1 MAKKT
6 SKSKPRNAAPH
17 RSRSRASSRRNAGT
31 RPEGSTAAVRVAQ
44 AALGGAITAG
54 AGTLLTA
61 VGGANPETTAWVL
74 TAVGL
79 GLSLKGDGEA
89 ARNVGTSMMVASGTQ
104 LGLMFYEKSRRRTVT
119 AERVALRPSN
129 ANDVQPEMVR
139 AALERA
145 RMRLALEQ
153 EASGPREWDGDTAQY
168 AA

>member
-6 SKSKPRNAAPH
+6 SKSKPRNAALH
-17 RSRSRASSRRNAGT
+17 RSRSRASSRRNAGP
-31 RPEGSTAAVRVAQ
+31 RPEDSTTTARITQ

-54 AGTLLTA
+54 AGALLTVA
-61 VGGANPETTAWVL
+61 GAKPETTAGVL
-74 TAVGL
+74 AALGF

-104 LGLMFYEKSRRRTVT
+104 LGLMLYEKSRKRPIP
-119 AERVALRPSN
+119 AEQVARRPSN

-145 RMRLALEQ
+145 RMRLDLEQ
-153 EASGPREWDGDTAQY
+153 EASDPREWDSAASQY

>member
-6 SKSKPRNAAPH
+6 SKSRPRNAAPH
-17 RSRSRASSRRNAGT
+17 RPRSRASSRRNAGP
-31 RPEGSTAAVRVAQ
+31 RPEDSTTTARITQ

-54 AGTLLTA
+54 AGALLTVA
-61 VGGANPETTAWVL
+61 GAKPETTAGVL
-74 TAVGL
+74 TALGF

-104 LGLMFYEKSRRRTVT
+104 LGLMLYEKSRKRPLPTEQGAR
-119 AERVALRPSN
+119 RPSN
-129 ANDVQPEMVR
+129 AQDVQPEMVR

-145 RMRLALEQ
+145 RLRLALE
-153 EASGPREWDGDTAQY
+153 EESAGPRQWDGEAAQY